1 MIHMQMKKL
10 KFTHACLVLV
20 LCLSFVVSY
29 LFSYKMTQN
38 AWTDLGIHVSV
49 AENHLDG
56 VETSSYPGFYLVYGF
71 FTRICGMPQAHGA
84 ACAMGFFSVLTGLAV
99 YVISGYLLG
108 SDGTV
113 GIKSLIVLFMNF
125 FGPLYLG
132 GGKYYLGQGSFNTW
146 HNPTNSSVK
155 FLALLCFFLFVYI
168 YDMHTDERV
177 VLLGKKLNRL
187 HLYGIL
193 VLLTCFSLIF
203 KPSFFQV
210 FAPTLVAIYGLDFL
224 MKKRSFKSC
233 VFDALLF
240 LPAIALILYQML
252 SEVGGGDSGGGMY
265 IYFARGWSFHT
276 DNIFR
281 SIMTQ
286 AIFPLFVCIFCEKN
300 VLKNKFL
307 YHSVMFYLVG
317 IGEGL
322 FLVESGPRVSHGNFL
337 WGNNIGIG
345 VVYLASICVFVKYMQ
360 SNKHSKYYKTI
371 TCAGMILLSAQ
382 FLLGLNYI
390 LKCSMIPL
398 EYF

>member
-1 MIHMQMKKL
+1 MQMKKL

-29 LFSYKMTQN
+29 LFAYKMTHN

-168 YDMHTDERV
+168 YDMHADKRV
-177 VLLGKKLNRL
+177 VVLGKKLNRL

-337 WGNNIGIG
+337 WGKNLGIGI
-345 VVYLASICVFVKYMQ
+345 VYLASMVSFIQYIQNSKNTK
-360 SNKHSKYYKTI
+360 SIKNKLIISVGVGLSVI
-371 TCAGMILLSAQ
+371 QFIL
-382 FLLGLNYI
+382 GVWYI
-390 LKCSMIPL
+390 LKCIIL
-398 EYF
+398 GFEYF

>member
-1 MIHMQMKKL
+1 MQIKKL
-10 KFTHACLVLV
+10 KFIHAYLVIV

-29 LFSYKMTQN
+29 LFAYKMTQN

-71 FTRICGMPQAHGA
+71 FTRVCGMPQAHGA
-84 ACAMGFFSVLTGLAV
+84 ACAMGIFSLLTGLAV
-99 YVISGYLLG
+99 YMISGYLLG
-108 SDGTV
+108 PDGTV
-113 GIKSLIVLFMNF
+113 GMKSLIVLFMNF

-168 YDMHTDERV
+168 YDMNTDERV
-177 VLLGKKLNRL
+177 VILGRKLNRL

-193 VLLTCFSLIF
+193 VLLTCISLIF

-240 LPAIALILYQML
+240 LPAVALILYQMFA
-252 SEVGGGDSGGGMY
+252 EVGGEDAGGGMY

-286 AIFPLFVCIFCEKN
+286 AIFPLFVCLFCEKN
-300 VLKNKFL
+300 IKKNKVLL
-307 YHSVMFYLVG
+307 YALIFYVVG
-317 IGEGL
+317 MMEGL
-322 FLVESGPRVSHGNFL
+322 FLVESGVRASHGNFL
-337 WGNNIGIG
+337 WGYSLSIGI
-345 VVYLASICVFVKYMQ
+345 VYLACTCTFIKYIQ
-360 SNKHSKYYKTI
+360 SGVNSKVSKII
-371 TCAGMILLSAQ
+371 TCVGVTLLSAQ
-382 FLLGLNYI
+382 FLLGVNYI
-390 LKCSMIPL
+390 MKCIMIPL